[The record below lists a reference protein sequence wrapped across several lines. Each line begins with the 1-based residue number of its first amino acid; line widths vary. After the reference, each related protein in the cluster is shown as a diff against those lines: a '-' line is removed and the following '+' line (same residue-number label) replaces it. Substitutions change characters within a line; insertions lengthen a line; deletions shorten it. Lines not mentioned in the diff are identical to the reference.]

1 MKNCKEKRTYDY
13 ASYYGYSMYMDVYYP
28 ENPRGDKAS
37 ILTLPGG
44 GFYDGA
50 RDDEL
55 QLKIIEMMLGK
66 GFIVISADYRQGM
79 RAKLRGKHSIRDI
92 SPFDLPMILKY
103 CVDVAVEDCI
113 AAICYI
119 CDNAEELGI
128 DSARITLSGSSAGA
142 ITVLQTEFCRVNN
155 VILARSLPPLWQ
167 PLAVVAF
174 AGAVFCDIRNFK
186 FPGTTAPLFLVH
198 GGKDSVVFSGR
209 QMVTPMRSFYGA
221 ERITLELLKNG
232 GSFRTICFAHAE
244 HEVSMLMPEMAD
256 EISNFVSCAIYGYL
270 ENEFDEYVR
279 LESNLTEAEIERWRG
294 KNALML
300 INENLQN

>member
-37 ILTLPGG
+37 ILTLPSG

-79 RAKLRGKHSIRDI
+79 RVKLRGKRNMCDI
-92 SPFDLPMILKY
+92 SFWEIPLILQY

-113 AAICYI
+113 AAINYI
-119 CDNAEELGI
+119 CDNAKELEI
-128 DSARITLSGSSAGA
+128 DLTRITLAGSSAGA
-142 ITVLQTEFCRVNN
+142 IVVLQTEFDRANN
-155 VILARSLPPLWQ
+155 VVLERSLPPLWR

-174 AGAVFCDIRNFK
+174 AGAVFCYARDFG
-186 FPGTTAPLFLVH
+186 FSSTTAPLFLVH
-198 GGKDSVVFSGR
+198 GGKDKVVISDR
-209 QMVTPMRSFYGA
+209 QMVTSKKSFYGSK
-221 ERITLELLKNG
+221 RIVLELLKNG
-232 GSFRTICFAHAE
+232 GSFKAVCF
-244 HEVSMLMPEMAD
+244 
-256 EISNFVSCAIYGYL
+256 
-270 ENEFDEYVR
+270 
-279 LESNLTEAEIERWRG
+279 T
-294 KNALML
+294 NA
-300 INENLQN
+300 